1 MIAIENTLI
10 APEVRGDT
18 PRTGQIVLF
27 SVLISALIAA
37 ASLTMGAGDGS
48 LWPLAAEM
56 VGRFSLLLFV
66 ASIVAEPVARLI
78 PSRATEAA
86 GRERGG
92 LVLGFIAASAISL
105 ICVAA
110 PSQLGG
116 EPLTAPAIAYCMLTG
131 AILVVMLFS
140 AHPATLR
147 FLGGPAWRSFQRI
160 ATAYFWL
167 AFALTGISHL
177 IGPHRPDD
185 WHGFSLLLLIG
196 AFLLRFTDTFVTQI
210 RGRMAV
216 KVG

>member
-1 MIAIENTLI
+1 MIALDNTLI
-10 APEVRGDT
+10 APQVRSDT
-18 PRTGQIVLF
+18 QHTGQVLLF

-37 ASLTMGAGDGS
+37 ASLTVGAGDGS

-66 ASIVAEPVARLI
+66 ASMVVEPIARLV
-78 PSRATEAA
+78 PSRATEAM
-86 GRERGG
+86 GRERGS
-92 LVLGFIAASAISL
+92 LVLGFIAASVISL
-105 ICVAA
+105 ICVVA

-116 EPLTAPAIAYCMLTG
+116 EPMTAPAIAYCLLTG

-177 IGPHRPDD
+177 IGPHRPDN
-185 WHGFSLLLLIG
+185 WHGFSLLLLVG
-196 AFLLRFTDTFVTQI
+196 ALLIRFGDTFVAQI
-210 RGRMAV
+210 RSHMAE